1 MIQPSSRDLR
11 RCGWCGEFVHD
22 TDIGSTSSPWGAICD
37 RCQYIVENKKWE
49 RPPGETEEEH
59 VVVIKQGGTDPR
71 TGYRERSQVKC
82 LYCLQTG
89 TRRALSHD
97 PDCIH
102 SHVDVKLRSPGDEGE
117 TR

>member
-1 MIQPSSRDLR
+1 VRSVIGASISWRTKV
-11 RCGWCGEFVHD
+11 GE
-22 TDIGSTSSPWGAICD
+22 AA
-37 RCQYIVENKKWE
+37 
-49 RPPGETEEEH
+49 GETEEEH

-102 SHVDVKLRSPGDEGE
+102 SHVDVKPVAGR
-117 TR
+117 